1 MKNSTLFIQY
11 GSVRTG
17 STVQFKL
24 LCLAARLLAK
34 QRVPCQ
40 FGPVPQSVPQHGAVY
55 KQHDTWPG
63 FTPHARALVRNGR
76 AMLFVSSADASETA
90 AAYSAKLRAPV
101 AYVQQLAAFNLRL
114 RNGTAAGV
122 HWLLEQYRPLLQLS
136 ERDAA
141 KIREY
146 LYHWDPLR
154 LCCNYEMSR
163 TYKAIL
169 LSYNGSGTRRIH
181 SPHACDAINVTSH
194 EEAVLKTGIVRAG
207 LTDGEGPPGT
217 CAELHRD
224 LKRLVMSPHCERLF
238 VQSFTGEKLR
248 REIGRLR
255 AADARG
261 EVVPYHP
268 EWCSRKPG
276 ARARKGQ
283 LYGITRVVR

>member
-1 MKNSTLFIQY
+1 MKNSTLLIQY

-40 FGPVPQSVPQHGAVY
+40 FGPVPQRVPQHGAVY

-63 FTPHARALVRNGR
+63 FTPHARALVRKGR
-76 AMLFVSSADASETA
+76 AMLFVSSADTSENA

-101 AYVQQLAAFNLRL
+101 AYVQQLAAFNQQL

-224 LKRLVMSPHCERLF
+224 LKRLVMSPLASDFSCR
-238 VQSFTGEKLR
+238 VSP
-248 REIGRLR
+248 GR
-255 AADARG
+255 
-261 EVVPYHP
+261 
-268 EWCSRKPG
+268 S
-276 ARARKGQ
+276 
-283 LYGITRVVR
+283 